1 MATTKEQMNVQ
12 VATDAKQL
20 AKTCATA
27 HQKSL
32 NVWVES
38 AIREKAARDRKTFN
52 LDAMNK
58 ALKKVARQYLPG
70 KVATEEQML
79 AMAQRV
85 AAEDTEEGFT
95 VEHHTG
101 SPTMPRRRSTAARSR
116 SR

>member
-1 MATTKEQMNVQ
+1 MAATKEQMNVQ
-12 VATDAKQL
+12 VTAAAKQL

-32 NVWVES
+32 NVWIEI
-38 AIREKAARDRKTFN
+38 AIREQAARDSKTFN

-58 ALKKVARQYLPG
+58 ALKKVAKQYLPG
-70 KVATEEQML
+70 KVATEAQML

-85 AAEDTEEGFT
+85 AAEDTVEGFA
-95 VEHHTG
+95 VERHAEP
-101 SPTMPRRRSTAARSR
+101 SPVPRRRTQSARSR

>member
-1 MATTKEQMNVQ
+1 MAATKEQMNVQ
-12 VATDAKQL
+12 VTTAVKRL
-20 AKTCATA
+20 AKTCATV

-32 NVWVES
+32 NAWVEI
-38 AIREKAARDRKTFN
+38 AIREKAAKDTKKFN

-58 ALKKVARQYLPG
+58 ALEKVAKQYLPG
-70 KVATEEQML
+70 KVATHAQML

-95 VEHHTG
+95 VTHHTE
-101 SPTMPRRRSTAARSR
+101 SPPAPKRQAKSARSR

>member
-1 MATTKEQMNVQ
+1 MANTKEQMNVQ

-32 NVWVES
+32 NAWVES
-38 AIREKAARDRKTFN
+38 AIREKADRDRKTFK

-58 ALKKVARQYLPG
+58 ALKKIAKQYLPG
-70 KVATEEQML
+70 KVATHAQML

-85 AAEDTEEGFT
+85 AEEDTEEGFT
-95 VEHHTG
+95 VEHHTE
-101 SPTMPRRRSTAARSR
+101 SPSAPTRATKAIRSR

>member
-58 ALKKVARQYLPG
+58 ALKKVAKQYLPG
-70 KVATEEQML
+70 KVATHAQML

-85 AAEDTEEGFT
+85 AEEDTEEGFT
-95 VEHHTG
+95 VEHHAGPPPASKRATKA
-101 SPTMPRRRSTAARSR
+101 TRSR

>member
-1 MATTKEQMNVQ
+1 MATTKQQLNVQ
-12 VATDAKQL
+12 VTAAAKQM

-32 NVWVES
+32 NAWIEI
-38 AIREKAARDRKTFN
+38 AIREQAAKDSKRFN

-58 ALKKVARQYLPG
+58 ALKRVAKQYLPG
-70 KVATEEQML
+70 KVATHAQML

-85 AAEDTEEGFT
+85 AEEDTEEGFT
-95 VEHHTG
+95 VEHHAG
-101 SPTMPRRRSTAARSR
+101 SPPAPKRATKATSR

>member
-20 AKTCATA
+20 AKICATA
-27 HQKSL
+27 DQKSL

-58 ALKKVARQYLPG
+58 ALKKVAKQYLPG
-70 KVATEEQML
+70 KVASPAQML

-85 AAEDTEEGFT
+85 AEEDTEEDFT
-95 VEHHTG
+95 VEHHTE
-101 SPTMPRRRSTAARSR
+101 SASTPKRTSKATRSR

>member
-1 MATTKEQMNVQ
+1 MAATRAQMNVQ
-12 VATDAKQL
+12 VTTAAKQL

-32 NVWVES
+32 NGWVEI
-38 AIREKAARDRKTFN
+38 AILEKAARDRKTFN

-58 ALKKVARQYLPG
+58 ALKRVAKQYLPG
-70 KVATEEQML
+70 KVATHAQML

-85 AAEDTEEGFT
+85 AEEDTEEGFT
-95 VEHHTG
+95 VEHHAGPPPASKRATKA
-101 SPTMPRRRSTAARSR
+101 TRSR

>member
-1 MATTKEQMNVQ
+1 MATTRAQMNVQ
-12 VATDAKQL
+12 VTTAAKQL

-32 NVWVES
+32 NGWVEI
-38 AIREKAARDRKTFN
+38 AILEKAERDRKTFN

-58 ALKKVARQYLPG
+58 ALKKVAKQYLPG
-70 KVATEEQML
+70 KVASPAQML

-85 AAEDTEEGFT
+85 AEEDTEEGFT
-95 VEHHTG
+95 VEHHTE
-101 SPTMPRRRSTAARSR
+101 SPSAPKRTSKATRSR

>member
-12 VATDAKQL
+12 VTTAAKQL

-32 NVWVES
+32 NAWVET
-38 AIREKAARDRKTFN
+38 AILEKAARDRKTFQ

-58 ALKKVARQYLPG
+58 ALKRVAKQYLPG
-70 KVATEEQML
+70 KVATHAQML

-95 VEHHTG
+95 LEHHTQ
-101 SPTMPRRRSTAARSR
+101 SPLLPKRRTKPARARRR
-116 SR
+116 

>member
-1 MATTKEQMNVQ
+1 MAAIREQMNVQ
-12 VATDAKQL
+12 VTAAAKRL

-27 HQKSL
+27 HQTSL
-32 NVWVES
+32 NAWVEA

-58 ALKKVARQYLPG
+58 ALRRVAKQYLPG
-70 KVATEEQML
+70 KVATHAQML

-85 AAEDTEEGFT
+85 AEEDTEEGFS
-95 VEHHTG
+95 VEH
-101 SPTMPRRRSTAARSR
+101 RTASRPAPKSRAKPARSP